1 MFPMFDLVIPITTVW
16 DVREESNEVEI
27 KIGDRVIKKNN
38 VTTRKVREH
47 FATFSNPKLEGI
59 AKVRTLQPMET
70 LKLPTEGAWAALQA
84 AYETANA
91 PR

>member
-1 MFPMFDLVIPITTVW
+1 
-16 DVREESNEVEI
+16 
-27 KIGDRVIKKNN
+27 
-38 VTTRKVREH
+38 VREH

-70 LKLPTEGAWAALQA
+70 LKLPTDGAWSALQA
-84 AYETANA
+84 AYESANA